1 MDSKDTCPTGGSH
14 KWVYDI
20 VGEKS
25 CTKCG
30 LWKKVTSEV
39 GYSPE
44 KGDYGLGGTI
54 GKKGSGFGK
63 IAPNT
68 KFVSFDK
75 ILALAKKLIKAYT
88 EKVSSQKIIS
98 SRTEE
103 LFKNSRKTLKGKD
116 TQSFVAACLHIA
128 CREQEIPSSPII
140 IAELAN
146 VKRDKLVDIF
156 NQICKLHKI
165 SLPPDKAD
173 KKVRYVASKASMPEF
188 FSRKAIKILNRIP
201 SSETG
206 SNPTGI
212 AAAALYLV
220 SFPLRSFLEFLNNS
234 NVLEEIIFCELTFSV
249 YAFINFF
256 ARASIL
262 SKLTN
267 LVFGAIF
274 PNPLPF
280 FPMVPPSP

>member
-1 MDSKDTCPTGGSH
+1 MDSKDTCPVGGSH

-68 KFVSFDK
+68 KFLAGFDK
-75 ILALAKKLIKAYT
+75 ILVLAKKLIKAYT

-98 SRTEE
+98 SRTLE
-103 LFKNSRKTLKGKD
+103 LFKNSRKLLKGKD
-116 TQSFVAACLHIA
+116 TRSFVAACLHIA

-156 NQICKLHKI
+156 NQVCKLHKI
-165 SLPPDKAD
+165 SLPLDKAE

-220 SFPLRSFLEFLNNS
+220 SEDNVSAVTQKQLAEITLLNPQTIGNSVRRLRKDLKKYK
-234 NVLEEIIFCELTFSV
+234 IKI
-249 YAFINFF
+249 
-256 ARASIL
+256 R
-262 SKLTN
+262 
-267 LVFGAIF
+267 
-274 PNPLPF
+274 
-280 FPMVPPSP
+280 

>member
-68 KFVSFDK
+68 KFLAGFDK
-75 ILALAKKLIKAYT
+75 ILVLAKKLIKAYT

-98 SRTEE
+98 SRTLE
-103 LFKNSRKTLKGKD
+103 LFKDSRKILKGKD
-116 TQSFVAACLHIA
+116 TASFVAACLHIA

-146 VKRDKLVDIF
+146 VKRDKLIDIF

-165 SLPPDKAD
+165 SLPLDKAD
-173 KKVRYVASKASMPEF
+173 KKVRYVASKASMSEF
-188 FSRKAIKILNRIP
+188 FSRKAIKILNHIP
-201 SSETG
+201 SIETG

-220 SFPLRSFLEFLNNS
+220 SEDNTNAITQKQLAEITLLNPQTIGNSVRRLRK
-234 NVLEEIIFCELTFSV
+234 VLKKYKIKV
-249 YAFINFF
+249 
-256 ARASIL
+256 
-262 SKLTN
+262 K
-267 LVFGAIF
+267 
-274 PNPLPF
+274 
-280 FPMVPPSP
+280 

>member
-75 ILALAKKLIKAYT
+75 ILALAKKLINAYT
-88 EKVSSQKIIS
+88 EKVLNWNFAARLGKTYKFAPWAPRFLDSNVVEKCSQKMCKKWALS
-98 SRTEE
+98 
-103 LFKNSRKTLKGKD
+103 NS
-116 TQSFVAACLHIA
+116 
-128 CREQEIPSSPII
+128 
-140 IAELAN
+140 
-146 VKRDKLVDIF
+146 LVFI
-156 NQICKLHKI
+156 
-165 SLPPDKAD
+165 
-173 KKVRYVASKASMPEF
+173 
-188 FSRKAIKILNRIP
+188 
-201 SSETG
+201 G
-206 SNPTGI
+206 SNGHGLEDDFVKI
-212 AAAALYLV
+212 DHMAA
-220 SFPLRSFLEFLNNS
+220 FG
-234 NVLEEIIFCELTFSV
+234 
-249 YAFINFF
+249 
-256 ARASIL
+256 L
-262 SKLTN
+262 S
-267 LVFGAIF
+267 
-274 PNPLPF
+274 
-280 FPMVPPSP
+280 

>member
-1 MDSKDTCPTGGSH
+1 LDSKDTCPTGGSH

-25 CTKCG
+25 CSKCG

-39 GYSPE
+39 GYSAE
-44 KGDYGLGGTI
+44 KGDYGLGGTV
-54 GKKGSGFGK
+54 GKQGSGFK
-63 IAPNT
+63 KVAPNT
-68 KFVSFDK
+68 KFLAGFDK
-75 ILALAKKLIKAYT
+75 ILVIAKKLIEAYT

-103 LFKNSRKTLKGKD
+103 LFKNSRKLLKGKD
-116 TQSFVAACLHIA
+116 TNSFVAACLHIA

-146 VKRDKLVDIF
+146 VKRDKLIDIF

-165 SLPPDKAD
+165 SLPLDKAD

-201 SSETG
+201 STETG

-220 SFPLRSFLEFLNNS
+220 SEGNVNAITQKQLAEITLLNPQTIGNSVRRLRKDLKKYKIKISQ
-234 NVLEEIIFCELTFSV
+234 
-249 YAFINFF
+249 
-256 ARASIL
+256 
-262 SKLTN
+262 
-267 LVFGAIF
+267 
-274 PNPLPF
+274 
-280 FPMVPPSP
+280 

>member
-14 KWVYDI
+14 KWIYDI

-44 KGDYGLGGTI
+44 KGDYGLGGI
-54 GKKGSGFGK
+54 VGKKGSGFKK

-68 KFVSFDK
+68 KFLSFDQ
-75 ILALAKKLIKAYT
+75 ILALAKKLINAYT
-88 EKVSSQKIIS
+88 EKVSSQKKIS
-98 SRTEE
+98 SRTLE
-103 LFKNSRKTLKGKD
+103 LFKNSRKLLKGKD
-116 TQSFVAACLHIA
+116 TASFVAACLHIA

-146 VKRDKLVDIF
+146 VKRDKLIDIF

-165 SLPPDKAD
+165 SLPLDKAH
-173 KKVRYVASKASMPEF
+173 KKVRYVASKASMPES

-201 SSETG
+201 STETG

-220 SFPLRSFLEFLNNS
+220 SEDNTNAITQKQLAEITLLNPQTIGNSVRRLRKDLKKYK
-234 NVLEEIIFCELTFSV
+234 IKI
-249 YAFINFF
+249 
-256 ARASIL
+256 R
-262 SKLTN
+262 
-267 LVFGAIF
+267 
-274 PNPLPF
+274 
-280 FPMVPPSP
+280 

>member
-1 MDSKDTCPTGGSH
+1 MDSKDTCPVGGNH
-14 KWVYDI
+14 RWVYDI

-68 KFVSFDK
+68 KFLAGFDK

-103 LFKNSRKTLKGKD
+103 LFKNSRKILKGKD
-116 TQSFVAACLHIA
+116 TASFVAACLHIA

-165 SLPPDKAD
+165 SLPLDKAD
-173 KKVRYVASKASMPEF
+173 KKVRYVASKASMSEF

-201 SSETG
+201 STETG

-220 SFPLRSFLEFLNNS
+220 SESDVNAVTQKQLAEITFLNPQTIGNS
-234 NVLEEIIFCELTFSV
+234 VRRLRKDLKKYKIKI
-249 YAFINFF
+249 
-256 ARASIL
+256 
-262 SKLTN
+262 
-267 LVFGAIF
+267 
-274 PNPLPF
+274 
-280 FPMVPPSP
+280 

>member
-1 MDSKDTCPTGGSH
+1 MDSKNTCPIGGRH
-14 KWVYDI
+14 KPISDLI
-20 VGEKS
+20 GEV
-25 CTKCG
+25 CCQKCG
-30 LWKKVTSEV
+30 IVLAK
-39 GYSPE
+39 PE
-44 KGDYGLGGTI
+44 AVDFDAQKGDYGLGGTI

-63 IAPNT
+63 IAPNI
-68 KFVSFDK
+68 KFLSFDQ

-103 LFKNSRKTLKGKD
+103 LFKNSRKLLKGKD
-116 TQSFVAACLHIA
+116 TASFVAACLHIA

-146 VKRDKLVDIF
+146 VKRDKLIDIF

-165 SLPPDKAD
+165 SLPLDKAN
-173 KKVRYVASKASMPEF
+173 KKVRYVASKASMSEI

-201 SSETG
+201 STETG

-220 SFPLRSFLEFLNNS
+220 SEDNTNAITQKQLAEITLLNPQTIGNSVRRLRKDLKKYK
-234 NVLEEIIFCELTFSV
+234 IGI
-249 YAFINFF
+249 
-256 ARASIL
+256 
-262 SKLTN
+262 
-267 LVFGAIF
+267 
-274 PNPLPF
+274 
-280 FPMVPPSP
+280 

>member
-39 GYSPE
+39 GYSAE

-68 KFVSFDK
+68 KFLAGFDK
-75 ILALAKKLIKAYT
+75 ILVLAKKLIKAYT

-103 LFKNSRKTLKGKD
+103 LFKNSRKILKGKD
-116 TQSFVAACLHIA
+116 TASFVAACLHIA

-165 SLPPDKAD
+165 SLPLDKAD

-201 SSETG
+201 STETG

-220 SFPLRSFLEFLNNS
+220 SESDVNAVTQKQLAEITLLNPQTIGNSVRRLRKDLKRYK
-234 NVLEEIIFCELTFSV
+234 IKI
-249 YAFINFF
+249 
-256 ARASIL
+256 
-262 SKLTN
+262 
-267 LVFGAIF
+267 
-274 PNPLPF
+274 
-280 FPMVPPSP
+280 

>member
-1 MDSKDTCPTGGSH
+1 LDSKDTCPTGGNH

-30 LWKKVTSEV
+30 LWKKDTSEV
-39 GYSPE
+39 GYSAE
-44 KGDYGLGGTI
+44 KGDYGLGGI
-54 GKKGSGFGK
+54 VGKKGSGFK
-63 IAPNT
+63 KVAPNI
-68 KFVSFDK
+68 KFLSFDQ
-75 ILALAKKLIKAYT
+75 ILALAEKLIKAYT

-98 SRTEE
+98 SRTLE
-103 LFKNSRKTLKGKD
+103 LFKNSRKLLKGKD
-116 TQSFVAACLHIA
+116 TASFVAACLHIA

-146 VKRDKLVDIF
+146 VKRDKLIDIF

-165 SLPPDKAD
+165 SLPLDKAN
-173 KKVRYVASKASMPEF
+173 KKVRYVASKASMSEI

-201 SSETG
+201 STETG

-220 SFPLRSFLEFLNNS
+220 SEGNDNAITQKQLAEITFLNPQTIGNS
-234 NVLEEIIFCELTFSV
+234 VRRLRKDLKKYKIKI
-249 YAFINFF
+249 
-256 ARASIL
+256 R
-262 SKLTN
+262 
-267 LVFGAIF
+267 
-274 PNPLPF
+274 
-280 FPMVPPSP
+280 

>member
-1 MDSKDTCPTGGSH
+1 MDSKDTCPVGGNH
-14 KWVYDI
+14 KWDYDV

-25 CTKCG
+25 CSKCG
-30 LWKKVTSEV
+30 LWKKDMSEV
-39 GYSPE
+39 GISLE

-68 KFVSFDK
+68 KFLAGFDQ
-75 ILALAKKLIKAYT
+75 ILSLAKNLIKAYT

-103 LFKNSRKTLKGKD
+103 LFKNSRKLLKGKD
-116 TQSFVAACLHIA
+116 TRSFVAACLHIA
-128 CREQEIPSSPII
+128 CREKEIPSSPII
-140 IAELAN
+140 IATLTN
-146 VKRDKLVDIF
+146 TKKDKVIDIF

-173 KKVRYVASKASMPEF
+173 KKVRYVASKASISEF
-188 FSRKAIKILNRIP
+188 FSRKAIKILNHIP

-220 SFPLRSFLEFLNNS
+220 SEDSVNAITQKQLAEITRMNPQTIGNSIRRLRKDLKKYK
-234 NVLEEIIFCELTFSV
+234 IKI
-249 YAFINFF
+249 
-256 ARASIL
+256 R
-262 SKLTN
+262 
-267 LVFGAIF
+267 
-274 PNPLPF
+274 
-280 FPMVPPSP
+280 

>member
-68 KFVSFDK
+68 KYLTSFDK
-75 ILALAKKLIKAYT
+75 ILAIAKKLINAYT
-88 EKVSSQKIIS
+88 QKVSSQKIIS
-98 SRTEE
+98 SRTLE
-103 LFKNSRKTLKGKD
+103 LFKNSRKLLKGKD

-146 VKRDKLVDIF
+146 VKRDRIVGIF
-156 NQICKLHKI
+156 NQICKLDPTIMKG
-165 SLPPDKAD
+165 LPLDKAD
-173 KKVRYVASKASMPEF
+173 KKVRYVASKASIPEF
-188 FSRKAIKILNRIP
+188 FSRKAIKILDRIP
-201 SSETG
+201 SSVTG
-206 SNPTGI
+206 PNPTGI
-212 AAAALYLV
+212 AAAILYLV
-220 SFPLRSFLEFLNNS
+220 CENTTSFVTQKHLAVVTLMNPQTISNSVRLLRK
-234 NVLEEIIFCELTFSV
+234 VLKKYKIKI
-249 YAFINFF
+249 
-256 ARASIL
+256 
-262 SKLTN
+262 
-267 LVFGAIF
+267 
-274 PNPLPF
+274 
-280 FPMVPPSP
+280 